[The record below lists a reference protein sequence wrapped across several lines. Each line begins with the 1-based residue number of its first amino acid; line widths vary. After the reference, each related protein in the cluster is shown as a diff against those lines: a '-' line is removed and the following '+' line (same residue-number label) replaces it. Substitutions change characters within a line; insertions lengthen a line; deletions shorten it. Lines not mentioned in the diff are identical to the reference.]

1 MTDHARDLAIRA
13 AVDAREP
20 LVREVIAFIH
30 EHPELAHAEHESAAY
45 LARTLGELGLTV
57 ETGIAGMATAFRA
70 TLRGGR
76 PGRTVGLVANYD
88 AVPSV
93 PATDGYEAIHACGH
107 GPISAGV
114 VAAVAALAGDR
125 ESLAGSV
132 VVMGCPADE
141 IHAPGTVARGG
152 GKAISVAAGAWDEID
167 VALYAHPEFLDTV
180 WAASAWMRRETAR
193 LHGTRTMVNG
203 APQPVLASVGTLVER
218 AAAAPA
224 AQVMLETLEL
234 DGDVEEGTGLGA
246 VARFL
251 LWASDETG
259 LDELAAGLRA
269 AVAGDW
275 GWESGPPVPGIV
287 PDPAVRE
294 AVAAAQR
301 AAGRTYV
308 EPTMP
313 LPFATDFAAITRRLP
328 SALIGLGRPGGW
340 SFHTPEGAAE
350 FASED
355 GVRAG
360 LDVAT
365 VLALAADRLTA
376 PK

>member
-1 MTDHARDLAIRA
+1 MTDDARDTAIRA

-20 LVREVIAFIH
+20 LVRQVMAFIH
-30 EHPELAHAEHESAAY
+30 AHPELAHEEHASATY
-45 LARTLGELGLTV
+45 LAKTLGELGLTV

-93 PATDGYEAIHACGH
+93 PGTTGYEAIHACGH

-114 VAAVAALAGDR
+114 VAAVAALAEDR
-125 ESLAGSV
+125 DALQGSV

-141 IHAPGTVARGG
+141 IHSPGTVSRGG
-152 GKAISVAAGAWDEID
+152 GKAISADAGAWDGVD

-180 WAASAWMRRETAR
+180 WAASAWMRRDQAR
-193 LHGTRTMVNG
+193 IHGTRTMVNG
-203 APQPVLASVGTLVER
+203 APQAILDGVVALVAA

-224 AQVMLETLEL
+224 AQVMLETLRL
-234 DGDVEEGTGLGA
+234 DGDVEEGTGLGV

-251 LWASDETG
+251 LWAPDEAG

-269 AVAGDW
+269 AVDADW
-275 GWESGPPVPGIV
+275 ENGVPVPGIV
-287 PDPAVRE
+287 PDPAVRDV
-294 AVAAAQR
+294 VAAAHR
-301 AAGRTYV
+301 AAGRSYV
-308 EPTMP
+308 EPPMP
-313 LPFATDFAAITRRLP
+313 LPFATDFGAITRRVP

-340 SFHTPEGAAE
+340 AFHTPAGAAE

-360 LDVAT
+360 VDVAT
-365 VLALAADRLTA
+365 VLALAAVRLTA
-376 PK
+376 PD

>member
-1 MTDHARDLAIRA
+1 MTNNERDVAIRA
-13 AVDAREP
+13 AIDAREP
-20 LVREVIAFIH
+20 LVREVMAFIH
-30 EHPELAHAEHESAAY
+30 EHPELAHSEHASAAF
-45 LARTLGELGLTV
+45 LARTLDGLGLTV

-93 PATDGYEAIHACGH
+93 PGTDGYEPIHACGH

-114 VAAVAALAGDR
+114 VAAIAALAGDR
-125 ESLAGSV
+125 DALAGTV

-141 IHAPGTVARGG
+141 IHSPGTVERGG
-152 GKAISVAAGAWDEID
+152 GKALSAAAGAWDGID

-193 LHGTRTMVNG
+193 LHGSR
-203 APQPVLASVGTLVER
+203 TLVDG
-218 AAAAPA
+218 AAQPILAAVGDLVAAATAAPA
-224 AQVMLETLEL
+224 SQVMLESIQL

-251 LWASDETG
+251 IWAPDESG
-259 LDELAAGLRA
+259 LDELGAGLRG
-269 AVAGDW
+269 AVRAD
-275 GWESGPPVPGIV
+275 WESGRPVPGIV
-287 PDPAVRE
+287 PHPAVRD
-294 AVAAAQR
+294 AVAAAHR
-301 AAGRTYV
+301 AAGRSYV
-308 EPTMP
+308 EPPMP
-313 LPFATDFAAITRRLP
+313 LPFATDFGSITQLVP

-340 SFHTPEGAAE
+340 SFHTPEGAVE

-360 LDVAT
+360 VEVAT

-376 PK
+376 PA

>member
-1 MTDHARDLAIRA
+1 MTDNERDLAIRA

-20 LVREVIAFIH
+20 LVREVMAFIH
-30 EHPELAHAEHESAAY
+30 EHPELAHAEHESAAF
-45 LARTLGELGLTV
+45 LARTLDGLGLTV

-93 PATDGYEAIHACGH
+93 PGTDGYEPIHACGH

-114 VAAVAALAGDR
+114 VAAVAALAADR
-125 ESLAGSV
+125 DALIGTV

-141 IHAPGTVARGG
+141 IHSPGTIARGG
-152 GKAISVAAGAWDEID
+152 GKALSALAGAWDGID

-180 WAASAWMRRETAR
+180 WAASSWMRRDTAR
-193 LHGTRTMVNG
+193 LHGSR
-203 APQPVLASVGTLVER
+203 TLVDGAAQPILAQVGALVAA

-224 AQVMLETLEL
+224 SQVMLESIRL

-251 LWASDETG
+251 LWAPDESG
-259 LDELAAGLRA
+259 LEELAAGLRA
-269 AVAGDW
+269 AVHAD
-275 GWESGPPVPGIV
+275 WESGAPVPGIV
-287 PDPAVRE
+287 PDPAVRD
-294 AVAAAQR
+294 AVAAAHR
-301 AAGRTYV
+301 AAGRSYV
-308 EPTMP
+308 EPPMA
-313 LPFATDFAAITRRLP
+313 LPFATDFGSITQLVP
-328 SALIGLGRPGGW
+328 SALVGLGRPGGW
-340 SFHTPEGAAE
+340 SFHTPEGAVE

-355 GVRAG
+355 GVGAG
-360 LDVAT
+360 IDVAT

-376 PK
+376 PA